1 MVFRSAILDLRG
13 LEKEEQN
20 KSKVNG
26 SREIIKI
33 QKETNKL
40 ENRKT
45 VKKIN
50 ETKIWLLE
58 KINKTEKPLA
68 RQTKKKQRRLKLLKL
83 KMKV

>member
-1 MVFRSAILDLRG
+1 MVFKSAILDLKG

-20 KSKVNG
+20 KSKVNR
-26 SREIIKI
+26 SREKIKI

-58 KINKTEKPLA
+58 KINKIEKPPA

-83 KMKV
+83 KVKV

>member
-1 MVFRSAILDLRG
+1 MVFKSAILDLRG

-68 RQTKKKQRRLKLLKL
+68 R
-83 KMKV
+83 

>member
-1 MVFRSAILDLRG
+1 MVFKSAILDLRG

>member
-1 MVFRSAILDLRG
+1 MVFKSAILDLKG

-20 KSKVNG
+20 KSKVSR
-26 SREIIKI
+26 SREKIKI

-58 KINKTEKPLA
+58 KINKIEKPPA
-68 RQTKKKQRRLKLLKL
+68 R
-83 KMKV
+83 

>member
-1 MVFRSAILDLRG
+1 MVFKSAILDLRG
-13 LEKEEQN
+13 LEKDEQN

-68 RQTKKKQRRLKLLKL
+68 R
-83 KMKV
+83 

>member
-68 RQTKKKQRRLKLLKL
+68 R
-83 KMKV
+83 

>member
-1 MVFRSAILDLRG
+1 MVFKSAILDLRG
-13 LEKEEQN
+13 LAKEEQN

-50 ETKIWLLE
+50 ETKVWLLE
-58 KINKTEKPLA
+58 KINKTEKTPA

-83 KMKV
+83 KVKV